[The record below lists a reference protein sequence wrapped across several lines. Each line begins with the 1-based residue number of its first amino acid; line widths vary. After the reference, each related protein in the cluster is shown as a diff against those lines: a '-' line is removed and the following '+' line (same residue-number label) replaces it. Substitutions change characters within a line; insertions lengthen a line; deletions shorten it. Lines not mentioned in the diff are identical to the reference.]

1 MATHSVPGVYWETY
15 SPSLPVSEFETGV
28 PAFVGYAKSHQR
40 SEQAEHKHPW
50 RHLAT
55 WEDFGSYFGHGAPES
70 YMAHAIRGF
79 FVNGGRHCYVV
90 PLADGDEPQKAL
102 ADGLEHLSRLDAVDL
117 VCAPDIMSRI
127 SVGEKGDPAAI
138 KSMQAQVLAHCDRL
152 GDRFAILDLPPNLTI
167 DRTVDARQG
176 LVSASGAIYYPWVRV
191 EGCVEGI
198 GDGVPPCGHIAGI
211 YARTDASVGVFK
223 APANELVE
231 GVIDLTMPL
240 TDEDQGPLNER
251 GINCLRS
258 LGGRGVRVWG
268 ARTLSG
274 LSDWR
279 YINVRRLFITL
290 GRWIRQYQAH
300 VCFEPHTEQLWARIE
315 RDLTVYLG
323 GLFQRGALKG
333 DTPGQAFYVKCDAET
348 NSSFRREQ
356 GHLVTEVGLCPR
368 VPGEFIVVQLFQE
381 PDGIHLVGIPE
392 PSRT

>member
-1 MATHSVPGVYWETY
+1 MAGYIVPGVYWETY

-50 RHLAT
+50 CHLAT

-79 FVNGGRHCYVV
+79 FVNGGRHCYVM

-117 VCAPDIMSRI
+117 VCAPDIMTRI
-127 SVGEKGDPAAI
+127 SVGEKGNPAVI
-138 KSMQAQVLAHCDRL
+138 KSMQEQVLAHCSQE
-152 GDRFAILDLPPNLTI
+152 GDRFAILDAPRELKSEQA
-167 DRTVDARQG
+167 VEARRG
-176 LVSASGAIYYPWVRV
+176 IVSENGAMYYPWL
-191 EGCVEGI
+191 CVADSGRPM
-198 GDGVPPCGHIAGI
+198 PPCGHVAGI
-211 YARTDASVGVFK
+211 YARTDANLGVFK

-231 GVIDLTMPL
+231 GVIDLTVPL
-240 TDEDQGPLNER
+240 TDEDQGTLNDG
-251 GINCLRS
+251 GINCLRF

-279 YINVRRLFITL
+279 YINVRRLFIAL

-300 VCFEPHTEQLWARIE
+300 ICFEPHTEQLWARIE
-315 RDLTVYLG
+315 RELTVYLG

-348 NSSFRREQ
+348 NSSFGREQ
-356 GHLVTEVGLCPR
+356 GYLVTEVGLCPR
-368 VPGEFIVVQLFQE
+368 VPGEFIVVQLFQK

-392 PSRT
+392 LSRT